1 MEGKNVSLREIV
13 NFAELEKLFK
23 NYSLTSGLDVALFD
37 LSGEEQLAVR
47 RVQRRGACAAQPP

>member
-47 RVQRRGACAAQPP
+47 RVQRRGACGAQPS